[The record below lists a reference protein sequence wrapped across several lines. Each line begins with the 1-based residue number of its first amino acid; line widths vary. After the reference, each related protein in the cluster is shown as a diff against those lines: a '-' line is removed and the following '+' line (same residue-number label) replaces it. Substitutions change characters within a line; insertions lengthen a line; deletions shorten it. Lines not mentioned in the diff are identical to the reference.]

1 MKKISML
8 VTAIACGVLS
18 LVSCAKAQNSE
29 VFEPYKTTDL
39 RMPSVPLIMSDP
51 YFSIWSPF
59 DKLNEGSLRHWTHD
73 EKPIDGLLRVDGV
86 TYCFMGEG
94 TQEVFETVVP
104 MADEERWTAMMTR
117 QTPAAGWE
125 QPDFKCG
132 AGWEESKGAFG
143 TPDQKFVSTRF
154 GGEGNDIY
162 VRRTFDLTEED
173 LNSDLYVIYSH
184 DDCFWMYLNGN
195 KIIETGEKWLNGVR
209 CKIDK
214 SMLKVGENVIATHTH
229 NTTGG
234 AYTDFGVYKNV
245 AQTIENLQVAE
256 QKSVDV
262 LATSTYYTFAC
273 GPVELDLV
281 FTAPH
286 IINDYDL
293 LSSPINYISYQVRST
308 DGAKHDV
315 QFFLGASPL
324 LAVNEASQATVSTV
338 EVKNGVKYLK
348 TGTIEQPILAKR
360 GDGICID
367 WGYFYMPNING
378 EVSLGKGDVVRAE
391 FAKTGVLPASEEK
404 VVSRKQGEMPTLA
417 YVHNFGSVDQ
427 ASSYA
432 LVGYDEIWDIEYMH
446 KRYKGYWAH
455 EGEVTI
461 FDMFD
466 RMASEYSSI
475 MAQCREQDKQI
486 YDDAFNAGGVK
497 YAELLSGTYRHVNAA
512 HKLFKDDEG
521 NLLFFSK
528 ENNSNGCVN
537 TVDLTYPESP
547 LYLTYN
553 PELEKAMIT
562 SILEY
567 THTGR
572 WPYAFAAHDLGTYPM
587 ANGNVYGDP
596 RRNDGS
602 TMPLEENANIITLA
616 AIIAK
621 LDGDLDY
628 VKKYWD
634 ILTLWSEYLVEY
646 GKDPAHQLCTDDFKG
661 PSSRNSN
668 LSVKATMGIAAYAEL
683 CKMLGKTEDYDKYM
697 KIASE
702 HAHYFVDHAKS
713 ADGNYYRMEFDG
725 KDTDWSL
732 KYNMVWDKLWG
743 WNLYNDE
750 YTGNV
755 IEKEIAFY
763 LTKLNEFGVPLDSRD
778 DSTKS
783 DWVAWTAAM
792 TDNPE
797 DLQKFMDIEYKYADE
812 TTTRW
817 PLSDWH
823 HTETSGAVGFRA
835 RSVLGGYWMPVFA
848 KKLGK

>member
-104 MADEERWTAMMTR
+104 MADEERWTAKMTR
-117 QTPAAGWE
+117 KAPAAGWE
-125 QPDFKCG
+125 KPDFNDS
-132 AGWEESKGAFG
+132 AWEEAKGAFG
-143 TPDQKFVSTRF
+143 SGDQKFVGTRF
-154 GGEGNDIY
+154 GGDGNDIY
-162 VRRTFDLTEED
+162 VRRTVNLTEED
-173 LNSDLYVIYSH
+173 LKNDLYMIYSH

-195 KIIETGEKWLNGVR
+195 KVAETGEKWLYGVR
-209 CKIDK
+209 FKIDK

-234 AYTDFGVYKNV
+234 AYTDFGIYKNV
-245 AQTIENLQVAE
+245 AQSIENMQVAE

-293 LSSPINYISYQVRST
+293 MSSPINYISYQVRST

-324 LAVNEASQATVSTV
+324 LAVNEPSQATVSTV

-348 TGTIEQPILAKR
+348 TGTIEQPILAKK

-367 WGYFYMPNING
+367 WGYFYLPNING

-391 FAKTGVLPASEEK
+391 FAKTGNLPATEEK
-404 VVSRKQGEMPTLA
+404 VVSRKLGEMPTLA

-432 LVGYDEIWDIEYMH
+432 LVGYDEIWDIEYMF
-446 KRYKGYWAH
+446 KRYKAYWAH
-455 EGEVTI
+455 EGKVTI

-466 RMASEYSSI
+466 RLASDYSTI
-475 MAQCREQDKQI
+475 MAKCREQDKQI
-486 YDDAFNAGGVK
+486 YDDAFAVGGAK

-521 NLLFFSK
+521 NLLYFSK

-537 TVDLTYPESP
+537 TVDLTYPEAP
-547 LYLTYN
+547 LYLAYN
-553 PELEKAMIT
+553 PQLEKAMIT
-562 SILEY
+562 SILDY
-567 THTGR
+567 AHSGR

-628 VKKYWD
+628 IKKYWD

-646 GKDPAHQLCTDDFKG
+646 GKDPEHQLCTDDFKG

-668 LSVKATMGIAAYAEL
+668 LSVKATMGIAAYAEM

-702 HAHYFVDHAKS
+702 HAHYFVDHAKA
-713 ADGNYYRMEFDG
+713 ADGEYYRMEFD
-725 KDTDWSL
+725 KDGHWSL
-732 KYNMVWDKLWG
+732 KYNMVWDKIWG

-755 IEKEIAFY
+755 IQKEIAFY
-763 LTKLNEFGVPLDSRD
+763 LTKLNEYGVPLDSRD

-797 DLQKFMDIEYKYADE
+797 DFQKFMDIEYKYANE

-823 HTETSGAVGFRA
+823 RTESSGAVGFRA
-835 RSVLGGYWMPVFA
+835 RSVLGGYWMPVLV
-848 KKLGK
+848 KKMGK